1 MYNGREVYGWGVE
14 EELDEKYVLTGERN
28 RLLLE
33 RQDLEWMIKEVA
45 NKKKAATRHCILG
58 VLLTIVMILFTF
70 VIGGVDIFINPETIM
85 DNLSLTIKILLLIEV
100 FIMVVVILIYVIAMI
115 NNNLFIAIADFFKI
129 EKLQMKYESYKKQM
143 KIIDT
148 RVGEINKI
156 LDETK
161 NS

>member
-1 MYNGREVYGWGVE
+1 
-14 EELDEKYVLTGERN
+14 
-28 RLLLE
+28 
-33 RQDLEWMIKEVA
+33 
-45 NKKKAATRHCILG
+45 
-58 VLLTIVMILFTF
+58 
-70 VIGGVDIFINPETIM
+70 
-85 DNLSLTIKILLLIEV
+85 
-100 FIMVVVILIYVIAMI
+100 MVVMILIYVIAMI